1 MGPLDYAVRPD
12 NYKGLKADTLS
23 QNRKYSVV
31 YLVNPYGGM
40 KENLAAQIS
49 SARLRVKQWLHE
61 MDLPDT
67 AVLGYTG
74 NPHEKFRHA
83 DIVVVADPAS
93 YEGQHAI
100 YEALGN
106 GAVVLT
112 NNRWVPM
119 PFPLEAEKHLY
130 YFDVCNTD
138 DAKKAFQDKVKDLI
152 TKSPAD
158 KSEIRLSGWR
168 HALQYHQAANRV
180 DYVVTTMLEWR
191 GQTPVVPKPL
201 RATPN
206 QSVIA
211 DLRERC

>member
-40 KENLAAQIS
+40 KENLVAQIS

-83 DIVVVADPAS
+83 DVVIVADPAG

-106 GAVVLT
+106 GAVVMA
-112 NNRWVPM
+112 NNRRLPI
-119 PFPLEAEKHLY
+119 PFPLEDGKHVHY
-130 YFDVCNTD
+130 YDLCDTD
-138 DAKKAFQDKVKDLI
+138 AAKKSFQKKVRGLLAQSAKDKAAFRQR
-152 TKSPAD
+152 AW
-158 KSEIRLSGWR
+158 RYALS
-168 HALQYHQAANRV
+168 HHQAANRM
-180 DYVVTTMLEWR
+180 DYIL
-191 GQTPVVPKPL
+191 
-201 RATPN
+201 
-206 QSVIA
+206 
-211 DLRERC
+211 